1 MALKPKNP
9 DQAPSNG
16 AQPPATAPQQA
27 ASPKPAAESPMEFRS
42 NPLIE
47 KNIADYKAA
56 NTETVKYFTELVTK
70 HPDRA
75 VNYHFYRE
83 WQKHD
88 RDTREAA
95 KQLPQAKS
103 IYDKMTPDSRQRVD
117 AVLSE
122 VNPYNHTKRFV
133 SAVFGE
139 MNRQNM
145 ADNRRTLRQPVPGAA
160 APAMSMG

>member
-9 DQAPSNG
+9 DQAPGNG

-27 ASPKPAAESPMEFRS
+27 ASPKTVELPTEFRT
-42 NPLIE
+42 NPAIE

-56 NTETVKYFTELVTK
+56 NPQTVEYFKELVAK
-70 HPDRA
+70 HPERA

-88 RDTREAA
+88 RDTREAT
-95 KQLPQAKS
+95 KQMPQAKA
-103 IYDKMTPDSRQRVD
+103 IYDKMTPASKQRVD
-117 AVLSE
+117 AVLAD
-122 VNPYNHTKRFV
+122 VNPYHHTKRFV

-139 MNRQNM
+139 MNRQTM
-145 ADNRRTLRQPVPGAA
+145 ADNRKALRT
-160 APAMSMG
+160 PAMAAG

>member
-9 DQAPSNG
+9 DHASGNG
-16 AQPPATAPQQA
+16 AQPPAAAPA
-27 ASPKPAAESPMEFRS
+27 ASTKMVELPMEFRT
-42 NPLIE
+42 NPAIE
-47 KNIADYKAA
+47 KNIADYKAG
-56 NTETVKYFTELVTK
+56 NPETVKYFTELVAK

-95 KQLPQAKS
+95 KQMPQAKA
-103 IYDKMTPDSRQRVD
+103 IYDKMTPASKQRVD
-117 AVLSE
+117 SVLAD
-122 VNPYNHTKRFV
+122 VNPYHHTKRFV

-139 MNRQNM
+139 MNRQTM
-145 ADNRRTLRQPVPGAA
+145 ADNRRALRG
-160 APAMSMG
+160 PAMAAG

>member
-16 AQPPATAPQQA
+16 AQPPATAPQTA
-27 ASPKPAAESPMEFRS
+27 LPKLADETPMEFRS
-42 NPLIE
+42 NPVIE
-47 KNIADYKAA
+47 RNIADYKKA
-56 NTETVKYFTELVTK
+56 NPENVKYFTELVAK

-75 VNYHFYRE
+75 VNFHFYRE

-95 KQLPQAKS
+95 KQLPQAKA
-103 IYDKMTPDSRQRVD
+103 IYEKMTPDSRQRVD
-117 AVLSE
+117 AVLAE
-122 VNPYNHTKRFV
+122 VNPYNQTKRFV
-133 SAVFGE
+133 GAVFSE
-139 MNRQNM
+139 MNRQTM

>member
-1 MALKPKNP
+1 MALKPKDP
-9 DQAPSNG
+9 AQAPGNG
-16 AQPPATAPQQA
+16 AQPSATAPQQA
-27 ASPKPAAESPMEFRS
+27 APTRTMETPMEFRS
-42 NPLIE
+42 NPVIE
-47 KNIADYKAA
+47 KNIADYKKA
-56 NTETVKYFTELVTK
+56 NPETVKYFTDLVAK

-95 KQLPQAKS
+95 KQLPQAKT

-117 AVLSE
+117 AVLAE

-133 SAVFGE
+133 GAVFGE

-145 ADNRRTLRQPVPGAA
+145 ADNRRALRTPGAA
-160 APAMSMG
+160 MAVG